1 MVRTYA
7 LSDVARAGRDAQRRA
22 TRKALLQAAQ
32 SLFAEKGFDRTSVTE
47 IGKRAGVSHTLINA
61 YFGGKAGLLA
71 AVVAGTNAGQLEK
84 ANEILRMSGDPVDR
98 LQRILETCAEADL
111 EDRRL
116 LSVLHA
122 TSWTWDMEAEIAN
135 RQERAL
141 FTDALAGLI
150 DQGRDSGRLRNTV
163 ASADVAEALF
173 AIYTWGMRRALF
185 EDRSPQEAIAALW
198 PQVLAVLGICDPD
211 GRERGQ

>member
-1 MVRTYA
+1 MVRIYA
-7 LSDVARAGRDAQRRA
+7 LSDDARAGRDAQRRA
-22 TRKALLQAAQ
+22 TRKALLLAAK

-71 AVVAGTNAGQLEK
+71 AVVSGTNAVQLQK
-84 ANEILRMSGDPVDR
+84 AQDILTMPGDPVDR
-98 LQRILETCAEADL
+98 LHEILEVCAEFDL

-150 DQGRDSGRLRNTV
+150 EQGRQTGRLPNTV
-163 ASADVAEALF
+163 ASAEVAEALF

-185 EDRSPQEAIAALW
+185 EKMTPQDAIAALW
-198 PQVLAVLGICDPD
+198 PQVVAVLGIRPTGAGD
-211 GRERGQ
+211 Q

>member
-7 LSDVARAGRDAQRRA
+7 LSDDARAGRDAQRRA
-22 TRKALLQAAQ
+22 TRKALLLAAQ

-71 AVVAGTNAGQLEK
+71 AVVAGTNADQVQKTQDL
-84 ANEILRMSGDPVDR
+84 LTLPGDPVDR
-98 LQRILETCAEADL
+98 LHEMLEVWAEADL
-111 EDRRL
+111 ADRRL
-116 LSVLHA
+116 LAVLHA

-150 DQGRDSGRLRNTV
+150 EQGRQAARLRNTV
-163 ASADVAEALF
+163 ASAEVAEALF

-185 EDRSPQEAIAALW
+185 EDLSPQDAIAALW
-198 PQVLAVLGICDPD
+198 PQVVAVLGIRPAGGAAD
-211 GRERGQ
+211 Q